1 MAEYTANFNLEKQQG
16 NEYINIDGIGAN
28 FDKIDEKL
36 GNTARFEIARG
47 TGTAITLAGIE
58 LADGHSKTFIASA
71 VNNGSATTVNG
82 KPLYKPGTTTAP
94 KLIAGKAY
102 TVWYDASGDCFFIKA
117 SAEGDA
123 VAANVLAGKAFSN
136 DDDTG
141 IMGTMPNNGSVGT
154 ITLDTQNKEYVI
166 PKGYHNGLGKV
177 KAVISGLIASVI
189 KAGTTVGDILGTFTS
204 DATAA
209 AGDILQ
215 DKTAYAKG
223 NKLTGTMPN
232 NGSKTFTPSDSIQTS
247 GAGYYSGIAVNP
259 RPALSGS
266 ATEGNVLAGT
276 TFYNNNYTKRTGTM
290 PNRGAVSQSLPINGS
305 YAIPAGYHNGSG
317 KVTQSIPTKAAQTY
331 TPCTASQTISAGQYL
346 NGAQTI
352 KGDANLIPANILS
365 GKNIFGVVGNV
376 VAGKRFAKGTHT
388 FSGSTDESYY
398 FSFMYTTGTKPFKG
412 LTVSGLT
419 FTPRYIIIVADV
431 ITKNYTDHTFYM
443 SDVDIEHA
451 FMRDNYPIILDG
463 VAYINSTGF
472 RLPVNSGGQ
481 TYYWIAIE

>member
-189 KAGTTVGDILGTFTS
+189 KAGTVYLVH
-204 DATAA
+204 
-209 AGDILQ
+209 L
-215 DKTAYAKG
+215 
-223 NKLTGTMPN
+223 LRMPQLHLE
-232 NGSKTFTPSDSIQTS
+232 I
-247 GAGYYSGIAVNP
+247 Y
-259 RPALSGS
+259 
-266 ATEGNVLAGT
+266 
-276 TFYNNNYTKRTGTM
+276 
-290 PNRGAVSQSLPINGS
+290 
-305 YAIPAGYHNGSG
+305 
-317 KVTQSIPTKAAQTY
+317 
-331 TPCTASQTISAGQYL
+331 
-346 NGAQTI
+346 
-352 KGDANLIPANILS
+352 
-365 GKNIFGVVGNV
+365 
-376 VAGKRFAKGTHT
+376 
-388 FSGSTDESYY
+388 
-398 FSFMYTTGTKPFKG
+398 
-412 LTVSGLT
+412 
-419 FTPRYIIIVADV
+419 
-431 ITKNYTDHTFYM
+431 
-443 SDVDIEHA
+443 
-451 FMRDNYPIILDG
+451 
-463 VAYINSTGF
+463 
-472 RLPVNSGGQ
+472 
-481 TYYWIAIE
+481 

>member
-209 AGDILQ
+209 SGDILNS
-215 DKTAYAKG
+215 KIAYVNG
-223 NKLTGTMPN
+223 NKVTGNIP
-232 NGSKTFTPSDSIQTS
+232 SKT
-247 GAGYYSGIAVNP
+247 
-259 RPALSGS
+259 
-266 ATEGNVLAGT
+266 
-276 TFYNNNYTKRTGTM
+276 
-290 PNRGAVSQSLPINGS
+290 
-305 YAIPAGYHNGSG
+305 
-317 KVTQSIPTKAAQTY
+317 AQTY
-331 TPCTASQTISAGQYL
+331 TPGTSNQTIAAGQYL
-346 NGAQTI
+346 NGVQTI

-365 GKNIFGVVGNV
+365 GKSIFGVAGNV
-376 VAGKRFAKGTHT
+376 VAGKRFASGVSAPGGNKS
-388 FSGSTDESYY
+388 FAFANDSGSYRFNS
-398 FSFMYTTGTKPFKG
+398 
-412 LTVSGLT
+412 LIVSGLN
-419 FTPRYIIIVADV
+419 FKPNIIVAQIPV
-431 ITKNYTDHTFYM
+431 SSASIIFTTIYTKSLILPERCFLFRTENTSYTQIVERTTCLC
-443 SDVDIEHA
+443 IA
-451 FMRDNYPIILDG
+451 NALDG
-463 VAYINSTGF
+463 YVDNSGFCIPALAQSENTIYWVAY
-472 RLPVNSGGQ
+472 
-481 TYYWIAIE
+481 E